1 MIDRIDGNDC
11 KEGIAKAKRP
21 KLEGRGF
28 ETQCWQFIF
37 YREISAHFLLRQVC
51 MYTFSCLGI
60 GTSK

>member
-28 ETQCWQFIF
+28 ETQCWQYIF
-37 YREISAHFLLRQVC
+37 YREISGKVYMH
-51 MYTFSCLGI
+51 TFSCLGI